1 MGAPSGGNAGG
12 AGGILSDDL
21 SEEELEIIFRERRA
35 KIDREFKK
43 DIEEPASF
51 MRQMPFQL
59 DPDDSTSRILNGGV
73 GRDEE
78 DSVPGSPKRSVSSVF
93 LTGGSDESIENS
105 RADGRSAR
113 RKASAPQAGSPA
125 PSPSPPS
132 PVGVTLPPIA
142 PSSRGSSA

>member
-1 MGAPSGGNAGG
+1 
-12 AGGILSDDL
+12 
-21 SEEELEIIFRERRA
+21 
-35 KIDREFKK
+35 
-43 DIEEPASF
+43 

-105 RADGRSAR
+105 RAERKAG

-132 PVGVTLPPIA
+132 PVGVTLPPIV
-142 PSSRGSSA
+142 PSSRGSSAGGGSRPDPFEVGKPRIVAPDGGVREAMRALRAAAMSEYAVAA

>member
-105 RADGRSAR
+105 RAERKAG
-113 RKASAPQAGSPA
+113 RKASDPKAGSPA

-132 PVGVTLPPIA
+132 PVGVT
-142 PSSRGSSA
+142 